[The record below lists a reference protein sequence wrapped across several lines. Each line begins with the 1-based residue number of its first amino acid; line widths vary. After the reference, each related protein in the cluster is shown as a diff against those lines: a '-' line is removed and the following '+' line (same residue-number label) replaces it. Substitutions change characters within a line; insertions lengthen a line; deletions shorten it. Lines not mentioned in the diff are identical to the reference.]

1 MIDKLINETKQGK
14 LQILII
20 FVLGFTMASCTNPFA
35 KGTWAPLPFK
45 KKQLMNAPAD
55 TIKINRNK

>member
-1 MIDKLINETKQGK
+1 MKQGK